1 MISFDFFDHSNG
13 IDDRWR
19 YRVIDRS
26 DIFNYSL
33 KLHLN
38 IVNVNYKRER
48 KIRIFAII
56 IVKFGECKLKN
67 ENVRL
72 NFFNFDLIVQII
84 FSLETLGLTLLPQMP
99 LKHPSCQDPWLCA
112 SKKENEGNFTWKK
125 EDGVKEKE
133 AQKGE
138 GCVKISGLKS

>member
-1 MISFDFFDHSNG
+1 M
-13 IDDRWR
+13 
-19 YRVIDRS
+19 IDRS

-84 FSLETLGLTLLPQMP
+84 FSLETLGLTLLPLP

-112 SKKENEGNFTWKK
+112 SKKENEGNFT
-125 EDGVKEKE
+125 
-133 AQKGE
+133 
-138 GCVKISGLKS
+138 

>member
-1 MISFDFFDHSNG
+1 M
-13 IDDRWR
+13 
-19 YRVIDRS
+19 IDRS

-112 SKKENEGNFTWKK
+112 SKKENEGNFT
-125 EDGVKEKE
+125 
-133 AQKGE
+133 
-138 GCVKISGLKS
+138 